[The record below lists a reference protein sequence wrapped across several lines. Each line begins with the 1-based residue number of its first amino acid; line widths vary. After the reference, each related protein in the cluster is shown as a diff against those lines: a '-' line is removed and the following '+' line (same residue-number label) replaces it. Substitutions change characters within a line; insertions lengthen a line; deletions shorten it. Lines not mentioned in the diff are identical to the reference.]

1 MPTAKCGTRDTR
13 PPTPWNGASSTISHG
28 ILIKLIVKVAI
39 PRYGLSDGHR
49 PTRRTQES
57 PSINMAQRNSGWV
70 HLPSTGELVFVR
82 ANEGIVFCRSLFR
95 CHALVV
101 AFCSVKLQAFFFL
114 DVCAAFLLGSPWRK
128 GIRQFLVTLELDIS
142 CRQVGTKFVGCNCAF
157 PAKARRSLR
166 ICENQFRFLNNSD
179 IPFFSLSFGRS
190 TDEDPKP
197 RDFSG
202 HEAVLARCT
211 ASDHSKRKLQQEIF
225 FITMAL
231 RSAAATLAKRVALA
245 SAPQVRSR

>member
-1 MPTAKCGTRDTR
+1 MCFVAPCSAATLLLLLFA
-13 PPTPWNGASSTISHG
+13 ASS
-28 ILIKLIVKVAI
+28 
-39 PRYGLSDGHR
+39 
-49 PTRRTQES
+49 
-57 PSINMAQRNSGWV
+57 
-70 HLPSTGELVFVR
+70 
-82 ANEGIVFCRSLFR
+82 CR
-95 CHALVV
+95 
-101 AFCSVKLQAFFFL
+101 QFFFL
-114 DVCAAFLLGSPWRK
+114 GVCAAFLLGSPWRK
-128 GIRQFLVTLELDIS
+128 GIRQFLVTLELDMS
-142 CRQVGTKFVGCNCAF
+142 CRQVDEFVGCNCAF